1 MLVFQLTLKCLNISI
16 CIFYFN
22 VILNVNN
29 TLYIYVQNVSKILIQ
44 YMFSYMILLF
54 YIYYI
59 LKDKVNVLNVNCTIV
74 F

>member
-16 CIFYFN
+16 CIFYF
-22 VILNVNN
+22 NVNN

-59 LKDKVNVLNVNCTIV
+59 LKDKGNVLNVNCTIV